1 MTALTSN
8 TAGILL
14 LPKSNSEEMHIV
26 DLTSGSKTSYRDF
39 TYRYSMVQDWIAI
52 ESSSYQSL
60 IEKASN
66 EYWTERVV
74 SLLQECLS
82 GHESDLQYKILKHV
96 DELLSTRV
104 SSELILDRLL
114 IAPLL
119 DKYALKTTSKF
130 SLSNGFTVVASI
142 LDNLNELQPLIKRFS
157 TIWLDLNNDMFK
169 NFSVNKEEVWLTI
182 VKKGKISN
190 LIKSEN
196 RNSFINQW
204 NSLAFYFN
212 NPKDRIGVQ
221 NIGGSI
227 ADSLYPHYLSE
238 EKNIED
244 LISVDKTENFQEG
257 HFSDLS
263 DYETFKK
270 VEKQIS
276 GIVNAISDGQDD
288 KAEKFLNELIQ
299 MQLDV
304 PEGATYA
311 VKSLCNIA
319 KKSAD
324 IFRFDFES
332 ICLQK
337 ALSIS
342 DSDQWLLIQYGDHL
356 KRIGEFKKALEI
368 LNRAKEIGESPV
380 ALSSIA
386 DVYSKKG
393 QYTTAIEIYESIP
406 DWENRPTVF
415 TAIADV
421 NRKLGNLQ
429 EAEKSYEYLKLKA
442 QEGLIDFL
450 ESETRAKVGL
460 AEIAKQRGDL
470 KKASQI
476 YQEVLYKSHDEM
488 DKFYYKMGYC
498 NVLKLME
505 KYDQAYEVIDDLI
518 QEYPFALIPKFIR
531 GSILGLRSEE
541 LQGLQDLPEVESDTF
556 QEWIRHYY
564 RGLILLKM
572 NRYEDAKKSLV
583 DSLSKISATQEEKDI
598 LRMGAALWFLGKD
611 KADIAEKYL
620 KHKIIYRNYYTQYLS
635 LVLNYHLATQKNDLK
650 RIRLITQELS
660 KLKIK
665 DQNLNNAIKAISK
678 RKFDLAL
685 KYEADA
691 LLKIAA

>member
-14 LPKSNSEEMHIV
+14 LPKSYGDEIQIV
-26 DLTSGSKTSYRDF
+26 DLTSGSKTNNRNF
-39 TYRYSMVQDWIAI
+39 TYCYSMVQDWVPI
-52 ESSSYQSL
+52 ESSSYSSL

-74 SLLQECLS
+74 SLIQECLS

-104 SSELILDRLL
+104 SSEHIIDRLL

-119 DKYALKTTSKF
+119 DKYALKTISKF

-142 LDNLNELQPLIKRFS
+142 LDNLSELQPLIKRFS
-157 TIWLDLNNDMFK
+157 TIWLNLSNDMFK
-169 NFSVNKEEVWLTI
+169 NFSIKKEEIWLRI
-182 VKKGKISN
+182 IKKGKISN
-190 LIKSEN
+190 LIKTDD
-196 RNSFINQW
+196 RKSFLNQW
-204 NSLAFYFN
+204 NSLAFHFN
-212 NPKDRIGVQ
+212 NPQDRIGVQ
-221 NIGGSI
+221 NIGDSF
-227 ADSLYPHYLSE
+227 ADSLYPYQLSK
-238 EKNIED
+238 EKSIED
-244 LISVDKTENFQEG
+244 LITIDQSENFYKGQ
-257 HFSDLS
+257 FSDLS

-276 GIVNAISDGQDD
+276 GIINAISVGQDD
-288 KAEKFLNELIQ
+288 KANKFLNELIQ
-299 MQLDV
+299 MQLEV
-304 PEGATYA
+304 PGGTTYA

-337 ALSIS
+337 ALNVS
-342 DSDQWLLIQYGDHL
+342 DSDQWLLIQYGDHF
-356 KRIGEFKKALEI
+356 KRIGEFEKALEV
-368 LNRAKEIGESPV
+368 LNRAKEIGESPI

-386 DVYSKKG
+386 DVYAKKG
-393 QYTTAIEIYESIP
+393 QYTTAIEIYESIS
-406 DWENRPTVF
+406 DWEKSPTVL

-421 NRKLGNLQ
+421 NRKLGNLE

-450 ESETRAKVGL
+450 ESETRAKVGI
-460 AEIAKQRGDL
+460 AEIAKQRGYL
-470 KKASQI
+470 KKASQV
-476 YQEVLYKSHDEM
+476 YQEVLYKSHEDI

-541 LQGLQDLPEVESDTF
+541 LQGLQDLPEIESDTF

-572 NRYEDAKKSLV
+572 NRYEDAKKCLV
-583 DSLSKISATQEEKDI
+583 DSLPEISATHEEKDI

-611 KADIAEKYL
+611 KTDIAEKYL
-620 KHKIIYRNYYTQYLS
+620 KDRTKYRNYYTQYLS
-635 LVLNYHLATQKNDLK
+635 LVLNYHIATQKNDLK
-650 RIRLITQELS
+650 NIRSISKTLS
-660 KLKIK
+660 EAKIN
-665 DQNLNNAIKAISK
+665 DQNLSNAIIAIKK
-678 RKFDLAL
+678 RNFELAL